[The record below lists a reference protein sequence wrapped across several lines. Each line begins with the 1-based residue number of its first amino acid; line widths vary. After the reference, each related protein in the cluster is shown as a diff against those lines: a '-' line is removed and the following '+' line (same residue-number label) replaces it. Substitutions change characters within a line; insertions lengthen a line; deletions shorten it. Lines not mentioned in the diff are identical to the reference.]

1 MLKALFLLLN
11 AAKLGKILTTGGTML
26 ISVVA
31 YAFVFGWK
39 YAVGFVLL
47 LLAQEMGHYVA
58 ARQRGLDVGVPT
70 FIPFVGAW
78 IQMKQMPHDVET
90 EAYVGFAGP
99 YVGTL
104 AALACYGLARYYDS
118 ELLLALSYAG
128 CFLNLFNLIP
138 VSPLDGGRITAII
151 SPRVWLLGVPILV
164 AVFYFYPSPLLILL
178 AILAAPQVMKAWKY
192 DPDAPENAYYR
203 NVSTE
208 SRIAYGMY
216 YLGLTGFLAV
226 MTAKLHEQLPGL

>member
-1 MLKALFLLLN
+1 MICA
-11 AAKLGKILTTGGTML
+11 
-26 ISVVA
+26 S
-31 YAFVFGWK
+31 
-39 YAVGFVLL
+39 AVSL
-47 LLAQEMGHYVA
+47 
-58 ARQRGLDVGVPT
+58 
-70 FIPFVGAW
+70 
-78 IQMKQMPHDVET
+78 
-90 EAYVGFAGP
+90 
-99 YVGTL
+99 
-104 AALACYGLARYYDS
+104 
-118 ELLLALSYAG
+118 
-128 CFLNLFNLIP
+128 
-138 VSPLDGGRITAII
+138 
-151 SPRVWLLGVPILV
+151 PILV